1 MDTALMVAELTR
13 DESCRLVAYDDA
25 TGAPIKPGTTVKGH
39 CTIGVGR
46 ALDARGISPAEAQYL
61 LSNDIAAFTLGLQQA
76 YTWFNGLDDVRQRCL
91 INMAFNLGLG
101 GLATFRSMLGCVA
114 AQDYDGAAGAMEAS
128 VWYTQVGARAHR
140 LTLAMRSG
148 IAQ

>member
-1 MDTALMVAELTR
+1 MVQR
-13 DESCRLVAYDDA
+13 PRY
-25 TGAPIKPGTTVKGH
+25 
-39 CTIGVGR
+39 
-46 ALDARGISPAEAQYL
+46 
-61 LSNDIAAFTLGLQQA
+61 
-76 YTWFNGLDDVRQRCL
+76 DVRQRVL
-91 INMAFNLGLG
+91 VNMAFNLGLG

-114 AQDYDGAAGAMEAS
+114 AQDCDGAAGAMEAS